1 MRCQRCKAV
10 ITAADASAR
19 IRHGLPCPYCGAM
32 LALHGPS
39 PPSSSPTAR
48 AKVDVSPERR
58 LLTILQQS
66 AARPVGRSALAQA
79 GIHDPAKAIFELE
92 RAGYRIERT
101 YAEADDGGRRFVG
114 YRLCRDVEH

>member
-1 MRCQRCKAV
+1 
-10 ITAADASAR
+10 
-19 IRHGLPCPYCGAM
+19 M
-32 LALHGPS
+32 LALHRPS
-39 PPSSSPTAR
+39 PPSPPTA
-48 AKVDVSPERR
+48 AVNVDVSPERR

-79 GIHDPAKAIFELE
+79 GIQDPAKAIFELE

-114 YRLCRDVEH
+114 YRLCRDIEH